1 MAKIAQHSNPRSGSS
16 SDPLLVQET
25 GLSDLSRFDPALV
38 DAVALKAFFNLAA
51 EWDLSRDEQ
60 ITLLGKP
67 SERTYYRWR
76 EGKVSSLPH
85 DTLER
90 ISVLLGIYKSSH
102 ILLPVTERANAWVKR
117 ANKAFGGESALTAM
131 LKGRVDHLYQV
142 RRYLDA
148 WRG

>member
-1 MAKIAQHSNPRSGSS
+1 MANVAKNLESAARSR
-16 SDPLLVQET
+16 PLAA
-25 GLSDLSRFDPALV
+25 FDPALT
-38 DAVALKAFFNLAA
+38 DTVALKAFFNLAR

-67 SERTYYRWR
+67 SARTYYRWR
-76 EGKVSSLPH
+76 NGNVSGLPH

-90 ISVLLGIYKSSH
+90 ISVLLGIYKATH
-102 ILLPVTERANAWVKR
+102 ILLPVAERANAWVKR
-117 ANKAFGGESALTAM
+117 PNKAFGGEAALAVM
-131 LKGRVDHLYQV
+131 LKGRVDHLYRV